1 MQWDDSLLGEQ
12 REVASHIGTHAL
24 LLAGPGTGKT
34 LTLTRRVAFLVSE
47 KNIPPEKILVL
58 TFTRAAAYELRK
70 RVVEILGEEKGKS
83 IHISTLHSFAL
94 RQLLRNSDRLD
105 TVPRPLRIA
114 DDWEER
120 NIIYEDLKNI
130 LDCSLKEIRIKF
142 NKLSADWETLTA
154 EEEDWEESF
163 PDPRFL
169 GAWGEHRNVYGYTLR
184 SELVYQLK
192 RALEQTS
199 DFSLESEFSY
209 LLIDEYQDLNN
220 CDLAIIS
227 ILRDNNIEVFV
238 AGDDDQ
244 SIYGFRYAHPDGIRN
259 FERDYNPSTR
269 YVLKTCV
276 RCDRKIISF
285 SKFIAN
291 LDPRRLAK
299 PLEPKEG
306 AGKGEVH
313 LLSFRNQ
320 NDEAKG
326 VAKICKYLIEKR
338 NYAPNDILIL
348 MRNDNRGAFS
358 SPIKEALEN
367 EDIPVA
373 IPVDSTPMNTK
384 DGRIFLS
391 FLHLLDYRLD
401 NLALRTLF
409 DLRENGIGEKTILR
423 LYQLAHNNG
432 ETFSEMVYGVMEDPS
447 LLPNVGERIAR
458 ETRDIQRILEAHRNR
473 FESLS
478 ESTGVQNLL
487 DALRELVEDTIP
499 HSDIKGDILRYLKK
513 IIEETG
519 STTHREL
526 LRTLSSSIEFG
537 EQELDPNS
545 VNIMTMHRAK
555 GLTAKAVII
564 IAVEDEYIPGR
575 QTGEGVGDERRLL
588 YVSISR
594 ARHFLVMTY
603 CERRRGQ
610 QRHTGREPGR
620 LGRTLTRF
628 LRDGPVKPIEGSEF
642 VEGLS

>member
-1 MQWDDSLLGEQ
+1 MQWDDSLVGEK
-12 REVASHIGTHAL
+12 REAASHIGTHAL

-47 KNIPPEKILVL
+47 KNIPPDKILVL

-70 RVVEILGEEKGKS
+70 RVVEILGEEEGKS
-83 IHISTLHSFAL
+83 VHISTLHSFAL

-105 TVPRPLRIA
+105 AVPRPLRIA

-120 NIIYEDLKNI
+120 NIIYEDLKDI
-130 LDCSLKEIRIKF
+130 LGCSLKEMRIKF
-142 NKLSADWETLTA
+142 NKLSADWETLTV
-154 EEEDWEESF
+154 EEADWEETF

-192 RALEQTS
+192 RALERTS

-244 SIYGFRYAHPDGIRN
+244 SIYGFRYAYPDGIRN
-259 FERDYNPSTR
+259 FESDYKPSTK

-276 RCDRKIISF
+276 RCDRKIIAF

-291 LDPRRLAK
+291 LDPRRLPK
-299 PLEPKEG
+299 PLEPKED

-313 LLSFRNQ
+313 LLCFRNQ
-320 NDEAKG
+320 DDEARG
-326 VAKICKYLIEKR
+326 VAKICKYLIEGR

-348 MRNDNRGAFS
+348 MRNDNRGIFS

-367 EDIPVA
+367 EGIPVA
-373 IPVDSTPMNTK
+373 IPAEGVPMDTE

-391 FLHLLDYRLD
+391 FLRLLDYRSD

-409 DLRENGIGEKTILR
+409 DLRDNNIGKKTISN
-423 LYQLAHNNG
+423 LYELALNNG
-432 ETFSEMVYGVMEDPS
+432 ETFSEIVYRVMENPS
-447 LLPNVGERIAR
+447 LLPNVGERVAR

-478 ESTGVQNLL
+478 ESPVVQNLL
-487 DALRELVEDTIP
+487 DALRELVEDIIP

-519 STTHREL
+519 SITHGEL
-526 LRTLSSSIEFG
+526 LRALSSSIEFG

-603 CERRRGQ
+603 CERRLRQ
-610 QRHTGREPGR
+610 QRHTGRDPGR
-620 LGRTLTRF
+620 LRRTLTRF
-628 LRDGPVKPIEGSEF
+628 LINGPVRPIIGSEF
-642 VEGLS
+642 VEELL